1 MGVQARNSF
10 PSALGVQPDD
20 KGIEEEVGRLEEEQ
34 VSYIQPHTVFATSGH
49 LSEDSN
55 LHQSLP
61 GSTGLSPSN
70 TENLPEAEANSQK
83 LLPEQQ
89 AGLMGHM
96 KHPNPDYLMP

>member
-1 MGVQARNSF
+1 MIRVLR
-10 PSALGVQPDD
+10 
-20 KGIEEEVGRLEEEQ
+20 ERLEDWKR
-34 VSYIQPHTVFATSGH
+34 SRFPTSSLTLAVFATSGH
-49 LSEDSN
+49 LIEDSN